1 MTATHRWRRRWS
13 DEFEDDVQRL
23 PEPFRMKDRDYVFL
37 VAVACLIA
45 GGVLVI
51 AAVAIAR
58 LFA

>member
-1 MTATHRWRRRWS
+1 MTATHRWRRRWD
-13 DEFEDDVQRL
+13 DEDVQRL